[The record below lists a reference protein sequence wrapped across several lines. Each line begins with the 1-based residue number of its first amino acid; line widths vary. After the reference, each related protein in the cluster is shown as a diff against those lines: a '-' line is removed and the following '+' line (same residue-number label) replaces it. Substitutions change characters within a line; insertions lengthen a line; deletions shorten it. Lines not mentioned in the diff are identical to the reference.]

1 MRTVKEQERKMGELT
16 ILTTARG
23 DVDERQLWMTN

>member
-1 MRTVKEQERKMGELT
+1 MRTVKEQGRKMGDLT

>member
-1 MRTVKEQERKMGELT
+1 MRTVKEQGRKMGELT
-16 ILTTARG
+16 ILTIARG